1 MGREVPFY
9 KDAICDGCGKV
20 GAYDFMGD
28 CFCPECCDKNDREA
42 EEAQDRP
49 PAAEHPTE
57 PPQA

>member
-28 CFCPECCDKNDREA
+28 CFCPECCDKNDRET
-42 EEAQDRP
+42 EGAQ
-49 PAAEHPTE
+49 E
-57 PPQA
+57 PPQAA